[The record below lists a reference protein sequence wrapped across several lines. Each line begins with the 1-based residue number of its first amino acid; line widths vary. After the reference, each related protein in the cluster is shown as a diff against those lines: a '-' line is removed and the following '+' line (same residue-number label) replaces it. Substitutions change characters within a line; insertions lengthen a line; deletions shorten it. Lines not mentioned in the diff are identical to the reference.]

1 MHRIEKMNNYRELSV
16 KDHLHALGHEE
27 PWMTELAEMIRE
39 FTGCDTAIAAGRA
52 FDLSENPRY
61 GQAVGAMTKGFLVIC
76 REMEDGRTLSENQ
89 RETMRQL
96 LRGMTERLAPLFAK

>member
-1 MHRIEKMNNYRELSV
+1 MNNYRELSV
-16 KDHLHALGHEE
+16 KDHLHVLGHEE

-52 FDLSENPRY
+52 FDLSESTRY
-61 GQAVGAMTKGFLVIC
+61 GQAVGAMTQGFLMIC

-96 LRGMTERLAPLFAK
+96 LRGMTERLAPLFTK